1 MAAFEYTALDANG
14 KTKKGI
20 LEGDS
25 LRHVRQLMRD
35 IGLTPMNV
43 ELTTT
48 VEKEGQQGFFA
59 RMFGKLRPMEMVLF
73 TRQLATLVN
82 AGLPLEEAMSAVAQ
96 QTTRKRA
103 RKIFMSVRTRVV
115 EGQTLTK
122 AMAEHPGTFNE
133 LYRSTVGAGEQSGQL
148 DNVLE
153 NLANYLEKQFES
165 RRNVQS
171 ALYYP
176 VLLFIVAI
184 IIVGGLMTSV
194 VPTIVEVF
202 RSTGE
207 ALPLVT
213 VMLITVSEF
222 LRVWAWAVLIGILLF
237 LLLVRYS
244 LSITAIRMAW
254 HRVKLKLPSL
264 GWFARSMNAA
274 RYANTLAI
282 LGSSGVPLVDGM
294 KIASNVVNNLWI
306 RKLLEQA
313 YTHVSEGTSL
323 NRALDTTKQ
332 FPPIFIHMI
341 ASGEMSG
348 SLDKMLFKSAE
359 YQQQEL
365 QRIIDTLVELF
376 RPTMLLMMAGMV
388 FFIMIAVLL
397 PILSMTQLAI

>member
-43 ELTTT
+43 ELTTS
-48 VEKEGQQGFFA
+48 VEKEGQQGFVA
-59 RMFGKLRPMEMVLF
+59 RAFGKLKPMEMVLF
-73 TRQLATLVN
+73 TRQLATLVS

-96 QTTRKRA
+96 QTSRKRA
-103 RKIFMSVRTRVV
+103 RKIFMAVRTRVV
-115 EGQTLTK
+115 EGQTLTR
-122 AMAEHPGTFNE
+122 AMSEHPGTFNE

-153 NLANYLEKQFES
+153 NLADYLEKQHES

-176 VLLFIVAI
+176 ILLFIVAV
-184 IIVGGLMTSV
+184 IIVGGLMTYV

-202 RSTGE
+202 SSTGE

-213 VMLITVSEF
+213 VILITVSEF
-222 LRVWAWAVLIGILLF
+222 LRDWAWAVLIGLLLF
-237 LLLVRYS
+237 LLLIRYS
-244 LSITAIRMAW
+244 LSINAIRMAW
-254 HRVKLKLPSL
+254 HRVKLRLPTF

-294 KIASNVVNNLWI
+294 NIASNVVNNLWI
-306 RKLLEQA
+306 RRLLEQA
-313 YTHVSEGTSL
+313 YIHVSEGTSL

-376 RPTMLLMMAGMV
+376 RPTMLLVMAGMV

>member
-1 MAAFEYTALDANG
+1 MAAFEYTALDADG
-14 KTKKGI
+14 KTRKGI

-43 ELTTT
+43 ELTTV
-48 VEKEGQQGFFA
+48 VEKEGQQGFLA
-59 RMFGKLRPMEMVLF
+59 RLFGKLKPMEMVLF

-96 QTTRKRA
+96 QTSRKRA
-103 RKIFMSVRTRVV
+103 RKIFMSVRSRVV
-115 EGQTLTK
+115 EGQPLTK
-122 AMAEHPGTFNE
+122 AMSEHPGTFNE

-153 NLANYLEKQFES
+153 NLANYLEKQYES
-165 RRNVQS
+165 RRNIQS

-176 VLLFIVAI
+176 ILLFVVAVV
-184 IIVGGLMTSV
+184 IVGGLMTSV

-202 RSTGE
+202 ETTGQE
-207 ALPLVT
+207 LPLVT
-213 VMLITVSEF
+213 VLLITTSEF
-222 LRVWAWAVLIGILLF
+222 LQSWAWAVVVGILVGLV
-237 LLLVRYS
+237 LVRYS
-244 LSITAIRMAW
+244 LSIGPIRTAW
-254 HRVKLKLPSL
+254 HRVKLTLPSF
-264 GWFARSMNAA
+264 GWFARSLNAA

-294 KIASNVVNNLWI
+294 KIASNVVNNLWM
-306 RKLLEQA
+306 RRLLEQA

-323 NRALDTTKQ
+323 NKALDTTKQ

-359 YQQQEL
+359 YQQQDL
-365 QRIIDTLVELF
+365 QRIIDTMVELF
-376 RPTMLLMMAGMV
+376 RPTMLLIMAGMV
-388 FFIMIAVLL
+388 FFIMIAILL

>member
-43 ELTTT
+43 ELTTS
-48 VEKEGQQGFFA
+48 VEKEAQQGFVA
-59 RMFGKLRPMEMVLF
+59 RMFGKLKPMEMVLF
-73 TRQLATLVN
+73 TRQLATLVS
-82 AGLPLEEAMSAVAQ
+82 AGLPLEEAMSTVAQ
-96 QTTRKRA
+96 QTSRKRA
-103 RKIFMSVRTRVV
+103 RKIFMAVRARVV
-115 EGQTLTK
+115 EGQTLVR
-122 AMAEHPGTFNE
+122 AMSEHPGTFNE

-153 NLANYLEKQFES
+153 NLADYLEKQHES

-176 VLLFIVAI
+176 ILLFIVAV
-184 IIVGGLMTSV
+184 IIVGGLMTYV

-202 RSTGE
+202 SSTGE

-213 VMLITVSEF
+213 VILITLSEF
-222 LRVWAWAVLIGILLF
+222 LRDWAWAVLIGLLLF

-244 LSITAIRMAW
+244 LSIKAIRMTW
-254 HRVKLKLPSL
+254 HRVKLRLPTF

-294 KIASNVVNNLWI
+294 NIASNVVNNLWI
-306 RKLLEQA
+306 RRLLEQA

-323 NRALDTTKQ
+323 NRALDATKQ

-376 RPTMLLMMAGMV
+376 RPTMLLVMAGMV

>member
-1 MAAFEYTALDANG
+1 MAAFEYTALDADG

-35 IGLTPMNV
+35 IGLTPINV

-48 VEKEGQQGFFA
+48 IKIEGQRGFFA
-59 RMFGKLRPMEMVLF
+59 QMFGKLRPMEMVLF

-96 QTTRKRA
+96 QTSRKRA
-103 RKIFMSVRTRVV
+103 RKIFMSVRSRVV
-115 EGQTLTK
+115 EGQTLTR
-122 AMAEHPGTFNE
+122 AMSEYPRTFNE

-153 NLANYLEKQFES
+153 SLANYLEKQYES

-176 VLLFIVAI
+176 VLLFFVAI
-184 IIVGGLMTSV
+184 VIVGGLMTSV

-202 RSTGE
+202 ESTGE
-207 ALPLVT
+207 ELPVVT
-213 VMLITVSEF
+213 ITLITISEF
-222 LRVWAWAVLIGILLF
+222 LQKWAWAVLIGFFASILL
-237 LLLVRYS
+237 LRYV
-244 LSITAIRMAW
+244 LSIGAIRTAW
-254 HRVKLKLPSL
+254 HRFKLKLPTF
-264 GWFARSMNAA
+264 GWFARSLNAA

-294 KIASNVVNNLWI
+294 KIASNVVNNLWF
-306 RKLLEQA
+306 RKLLEHA
-313 YTHVSEGTSL
+313 HIHVSEGTSL

-348 SLDKMLFKSAE
+348 SLDKMLYKSAE
-359 YQQQEL
+359 YQQQDL
-365 QRIIDTLVELF
+365 QRIIDTMVELF
-376 RPTMLLMMAGMV
+376 RPMMLLIMAGMV

-397 PILSMTQLAI
+397 PILNMTQLTI

>member
-1 MAAFEYTALDANG
+1 MAAFEYTALDADG

-96 QTTRKRA
+96 QTSRKRA
-103 RKIFMSVRTRVV
+103 RKIFMAVRSRVV
-115 EGQTLTK
+115 EGQTLTR
-122 AMAEHPGTFNE
+122 AMSEHPGTFNE

-153 NLANYLEKQFES
+153 NLANYLEKQYES
-165 RRNVQS
+165 RRNIQS

-176 VLLFIVAI
+176 ILLFVVAVV
-184 IIVGGLMTSV
+184 IVGGLMTSV

-202 RSTGE
+202 ETTGQD
-207 ALPLVT
+207 LPLVT
-213 VMLITVSEF
+213 VLLITISEF
-222 LRVWAWAVLIGILLF
+222 LQRWVWALLIGILIGLF
-237 LLLVRYS
+237 LIRYS
-244 LSITAIRMAW
+244 LSIGPIRTAW
-254 HRVKLKLPSL
+254 HRLKLSLPSF
-264 GWFARSMNAA
+264 GWFARSLNAA

-282 LGSSGVPLVDGM
+282 LGSSGVPLVEGM
-294 KIASNVVNNLWI
+294 KIASNVVNLWI

-323 NRALDTTKQ
+323 NKALDTTKQ

-359 YQQQEL
+359 YQQQDL
-365 QRIIDTLVELF
+365 QRIIDTMVELF
-376 RPTMLLMMAGMV
+376 RPTMLLFMAGMV

>member
-43 ELTTT
+43 ELTTV
-48 VEKEGQQGFFA
+48 VEKEGQQSFFA
-59 RMFGKLRPMEMVLF
+59 QVFGKLRPMEMVLF

-115 EGQTLTK
+115 EGLTLTK
-122 AMAEHPGTFNE
+122 AMSEHSGTFNE

-148 DNVLE
+148 DNVLQS
-153 NLANYLEKQFES
+153 LANYLERQYES

-176 VLLFIVAI
+176 VLLFVVAVA
-184 IIVGGLMTSV
+184 IVGGLMTSV

-202 RSTGE
+202 ETTGQD
-207 ALPLVT
+207 LPIVT
-213 VMLITVSEF
+213 VILISTSEF
-222 LRVWAWAVLIGILLF
+222 LKNWWWAVLLGVLLF
-237 LLLVRYS
+237 LFIVRYS
-244 LSITAIRMAW
+244 LSITAVRTSW
-254 HRVKLKLPSL
+254 HRVKLKLPML

-294 KIASNVVNNLWI
+294 NIASNVVNNLWI
-306 RKLLEQA
+306 RRLLEQA
-313 YTHVSEGTSL
+313 YTYVSEGTSL
-323 NRALDTTKQ
+323 NRALDSTKQ

-348 SLDKMLFKSAE
+348 SLDEMLFKSAE
-359 YQQQEL
+359 YQQQDL
-365 QRIIDTLVELF
+365 QRIIDTMVELF
-376 RPTMLLMMAGMV
+376 RPMMLLLMAGLV

-397 PILSMTQLAI
+397 PILSMTQLAM

>member
-1 MAAFEYTALDANG
+1 MAAFEYTALDADG

-43 ELTTT
+43 ELTSS
-48 VEKEGQQGFFA
+48 VEKDGQQGFFA
-59 RMFGKLRPMEMVLF
+59 RMFGKLKPMEMVIF

-96 QTTRKRA
+96 QTSRKRA
-103 RKIFMSVRTRVV
+103 RKIFMSVRSRVM

-122 AMAEHPGTFNE
+122 SMTEHPGTFNE

-148 DNVLE
+148 DSVLE
-153 NLANYLEKQFES
+153 NLANYLEQQYES

-176 VLLFIVAI
+176 ILLFIIAT
-184 IIVGGLMTSV
+184 IIVGGLMTYV

-202 RSTGE
+202 KTTGE
-207 ALPLVT
+207 ALPFVT
-213 VMLITVSEF
+213 VLLISISEF
-222 LRVWAWAVLIGILLF
+222 LRDWAWALVLGIVAF
-237 LLLVRYS
+237 VILVRYS
-244 LSITAIRMAW
+244 LSIGAVRTTW
-254 HRVKLKLPSL
+254 HRLTLKLPTF
-264 GWFARSMNAA
+264 GWFARSTNAA

-306 RKLLEQA
+306 RRLLEDA
-313 YTHVSEGTSL
+313 FTRVSEGTSL
-323 NRALDTTKQ
+323 NKALDATKQ

-359 YQQQEL
+359 YQQQDL
-365 QRIIDTLVELF
+365 QRIIDTMVELF
-376 RPTMLLMMAGMV
+376 RPMMLLFMAGMV

-397 PILSMTQLAI
+397 PILSMTQLAM

>member
-43 ELTTT
+43 EPTTT

-59 RMFGKLRPMEMVLF
+59 RMFGKLKPMEMVLF
-73 TRQLATLVN
+73 TRQLATLVD
-82 AGLPLEEAMSAVAQ
+82 AGLPLEEAMNAVAQ
-96 QTTRKRA
+96 QTSRKRA

-115 EGQTLTK
+115 EGQTLTR
-122 AMAEHPGTFNE
+122 AMLEHSGTFNE

-153 NLANYLEKQFES
+153 NLANYLEKQYES

-176 VLLFIVAI
+176 VLLFVVAI
-184 IIVGGLMTSV
+184 VIVGGLMTSV

-207 ALPLVT
+207 DLPIVT
-213 VMLITVSEF
+213 VILITMSEF
-222 LRVWAWAVLIGILLF
+222 LRVWAWAVVIGILIF

-244 LSITAIRMAW
+244 LSINAIRMSW
-254 HRVKLKLPSL
+254 HRLKLKLPSL

-294 KIASNVVNNLWI
+294 KISSNVVNNLWI

-323 NRALDTTKQ
+323 NKALDSTKQ

-376 RPTMLLMMAGMV
+376 RPTMLLVMAGMV

>member
-35 IGLTPMNV
+35 VGLTPMNV
-43 ELTTT
+43 ELTSN

-59 RMFGKLRPMEMVLF
+59 QMFGKLRPMEMVLF

-82 AGLPLEEAMSAVAQ
+82 AGLPLEEAMNAVAQ
-96 QTTRKRA
+96 QSSRKRA
-103 RKIFMSVRTRVV
+103 RKIFISVRTRVV
-115 EGQTLTK
+115 EGQTLTR
-122 AMAEHPGTFNE
+122 AMLEHPGTFNE

-148 DNVLE
+148 DSVLE
-153 NLANYLEKQFES
+153 NLANYLEKQYES

-176 VLLFIVAI
+176 VLLFVVAI
-184 IIVGGLMTSV
+184 VIVGGLMTSV

-202 RSTGE
+202 ETTGQ
-207 ALPLVT
+207 ALPIVT
-213 VMLITVSEF
+213 VVLITISEF
-222 LRVWAWAVLIGILLF
+222 IKSWGWALLVGMFIF
-237 LLLVRYS
+237 LLLIRYS
-244 LSITAIRMAW
+244 LSITAIRTTW
-254 HRVKLKLPSL
+254 HRLKLKLPTL

-294 KIASNVVNNLWI
+294 KISSNVVNNLWI

-323 NRALDTTKQ
+323 HKSLDSTKQ
-332 FPPIFIHMI
+332 FPPIFVHMI

-359 YQQQEL
+359 YQQQDL
-365 QRIIDTLVELF
+365 QRIIDTMVELF
-376 RPTMLLMMAGMV
+376 RPTMLLIMAGMV

-397 PILSMTQLAI
+397 PILSMTQLAM

>member
-1 MAAFEYTALDANG
+1 MPAFEYTALDTEG
-14 KTKKGI
+14 RTKKGI

-43 ELTTT
+43 ELTSA
-48 VEKEGQQGFFA
+48 VGKEGQQGFFA
-59 RMFGKLRPMEMVLF
+59 RMFDKLRPMEIVLF

-96 QTTRKRA
+96 QTSRKRA

-115 EGQTLTK
+115 EGQSLTRS
-122 AMAEHPGTFNE
+122 MAENPGTFNE

-153 NLANYLEKQFES
+153 NLANYLEKQYES
-165 RRNVQS
+165 RRNIQS

-176 VLLFIVAI
+176 ILLFVVAI
-184 IIVGGLMTSV
+184 VIVGGLMTNV
-194 VPTIVEVF
+194 VPTIIEVF
-202 RSTGE
+202 ETTGE
-207 ALPLVT
+207 ELPLVT
-213 VMLITVSEF
+213 VVLITISEF
-222 LRVWAWAVLIGILLF
+222 LQSWAWAVLIGIVVF
-237 LLLVRYS
+237 LILVQYS
-244 LSITAIRMAW
+244 LSIGAIRTAW
-254 HRVKLKLPSL
+254 HRFKLKLPTF
-264 GWFARSMNAA
+264 GWFSRSLNAA

-306 RKLLEQA
+306 RKLLEKA

-359 YQQQEL
+359 YQQQDL
-365 QRIIDTLVELF
+365 QRIIDTMVELF
-376 RPTMLLMMAGMV
+376 RPLMLLIMAGMV

-397 PILSMTQLAI
+397 PILNMTQLAL